1 MLSRSILLVSLIFF
15 TQACGNL
22 EQDSDLDSMPRDLVT
37 CLKGGSCKGYTVKT
51 GATRKNFEGVFSS
64 LWAAYPDTD
73 SATVKSE
80 IGGNVNADW
89 ITNTCVI
96 RLSRALNAAG
106 GSFLVPK
113 NFPGLTTVSGGDG
126 KRYAFRVVEIA
137 KYLLATYGL
146 PQVRKTSD
154 IKGRK
159 GIVLY
164 DREGWSDANGHFD
177 MWDGSTAKYTD
188 YTSESTNVFIWE

>member
-1 MLSRSILLVSLIFF
+1 MLRRSIFLVSLIFF

-22 EQDSDLDSMPRDLVT
+22 EQNSDLDSMPRNLVT
-37 CLKGGSCKGYTVKT
+37 CLKGGSCKGFSVKT
-51 GATRKNFEGVFSS
+51 TAAWKNFDDVYSS
-64 LWAAYPDTD
+64 LWAAYPDMD

-106 GSFLVPK
+106 GRFVVPK

-126 KRYAFRVVEIA
+126 KRYAFRVVEMA
-137 KYLLATYGL
+137 KYMLETYGL
-146 PQVRKTSD
+146 PQVGKAND
-154 IKGRK
+154 IVGRK